1 MKKQAAILA
10 ALCLSLQLWTPATW
24 AESIEDKKAELE
36 EVQQQMEA
44 KDAQRESQKKVISSA
59 VDRLVE
65 AQNELAQAIKELDAV
80 EARQEALSIK
90 IRQNEAA
97 LAQKQAEYK
106 KTRNVYLKRL
116 RDIYENGQVNY
127 LDVLLGSTDF
137 RDFAS
142 RMYLLQRVIRRD
154 FQLMDKLEAQRL
166 ELERQQ
172 AILAENKR
180 ELDAL
185 HQEVEAKKQ
194 VVAQKTAERQA
205 LYDQAL
211 AEKARMDAEY
221 AELQQNSQQ
230 ITAMIKQ
237 MEEEER
243 RRQEEAAAAAASA
256 GGTGEL
262 GWPVNGP
269 ITSPF
274 GWRVHPI
281 WGTQIFHAG
290 IDIAADYGDPVV
302 AADSGTVIYA
312 GWLGGYGNA
321 VMINHGGGMVTLYGH
336 NSSLTVDVGDHVSR
350 GETIAL
356 AGSTGNSTGPH
367 CHFEVRIHGEV
378 TQPLNYLP

>member
-1 MKKQAAILA
+1 MRKQAAILA

-44 KDAQRESQKKVISSA
+44 KDAERESQKKVISSA

-65 AQNELAQAIKELDAV
+65 AQNELAQAKKELDAV

-97 LAQKQAEYK
+97 LAKKQAEYK
-106 KTRNVYLKRL
+106 KTRNIYKQRL

-154 FQLMDKLEAQRL
+154 FQLIDKLEAQRK

-180 ELDAL
+180 ELDAI
-185 HQEVEAKKQ
+185 HVEVAKKKEI
-194 VVAQKTAERQA
+194 VAQKTAERQA
-205 LYDQAL
+205 LYEQAL
-211 AEKARMDAEY
+211 AEKAKMDAEY

-243 RRQEEAAAAAASA
+243 RRQEEAAAAASA
-256 GGTGEL
+256 GGTGQL

-290 IDIAADYGDPVV
+290 IDIAADYGDPVA

-336 NSSLTVDVGDHVSR
+336 NSSLTVGVGDHVSR

-378 TQPLNYLP
+378 TQPLAYLP

>member
-1 MKKQAAILA
+1 MKKQAAVLA
-10 ALCLSLQLWTPATW
+10 ALCLAAQVWMPSTW
-24 AESIEDKKAELE
+24 AESIEDKKSELE
-36 EVQQQMEA
+36 DVQQQMEA

-59 VDRLVE
+59 VDRLME
-65 AQNELAQAIKELDAV
+65 AQNELAQAKKELAEV
-80 EARQEALSIK
+80 EGRQEALSIK

-97 LAQKQAEYK
+97 LAAKQAEYK
-106 KTRNVYLKRL
+106 KTRRIYMKRL

-154 FQLMDKLEAQRL
+154 FQLIDKLEAQRI
-166 ELERQQ
+166 ELAKQQ
-172 AILAENKR
+172 AVLEENKR

-185 HQEVEAKKQ
+185 HKEVDAKEKI
-194 VVAQKTAERQA
+194 VEQKTLERQE
-205 LYDQAL
+205 LYNQAL
-211 AEKARMDAEY
+211 AEKAKMDAEY
-221 AELQQNSQQ
+221 AELQHNSEE
-230 ITAMIKQ
+230 IKAMIQQ

-243 RRQEEAAAAAASA
+243 RRQEEAEAAASA

-262 GWPVNGP
+262 AWPVNGP

-274 GWRVHPI
+274 GWRIHPI

-290 IDIAADYGDPVV
+290 IDIAADYGQPVR

-336 NSSLTVDVGDHVSR
+336 NSSFTVDEGEHVSR
-350 GETIAL
+350 GQTIAL

-378 TQPLNYLP
+378 TQPLSYLP

>member
-1 MKKQAAILA
+1 MKKQAAVLT
-10 ALCLSLQLWTPATW
+10 ALCLTAQLWVPRTW
-24 AESIEDKKAELE
+24 AESIEDKKSELE
-36 EVQQQMEA
+36 DVQQQMEE
-44 KDAQRESQKKVISSA
+44 KDAQRESQKKVIASA

-65 AQNELAQAIKELDAV
+65 AQNELAQAKKELAEV
-80 EARQEALSIK
+80 EGRQEALAIK

-97 LAQKQAEYK
+97 LAAKQAEYK
-106 KTRNVYLKRL
+106 KTRAVYMKRL

-127 LDVLLGSTDF
+127 LDVLLGSADF

-154 FQLMDKLEAQRL
+154 FRLIDKLEAQRQ

-185 HQEVEAKKQ
+185 HQEVARKQQ
-194 VVAQKTAERQA
+194 VVAEKTRQRQE
-205 LYDQAL
+205 LYQQAL
-211 AEKARMDAEY
+211 AEKAKMDAEY
-221 AELQQNSQQ
+221 AELQRNSEE
-230 ITAMIKQ
+230 IKGMIQ
-237 MEEEER
+237 RMEEEER
-243 RRQEEAAAAAASA
+243 QRAEAAAAAASA
-256 GGTGEL
+256 GGTGEP

-290 IDIAADYGDPVV
+290 IDIAADYGQPVH

-336 NSSLTVDVGDHVSR
+336 NSSFTVDVGEHVSR
-350 GETIAL
+350 GQTIAL

-378 TQPLNYLP
+378 TQPLSYLP